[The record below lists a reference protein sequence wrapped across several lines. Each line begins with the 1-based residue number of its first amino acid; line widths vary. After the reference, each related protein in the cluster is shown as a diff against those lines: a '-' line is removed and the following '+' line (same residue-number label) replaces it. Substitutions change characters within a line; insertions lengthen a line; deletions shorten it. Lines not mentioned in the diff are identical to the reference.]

1 MTNVAIRAS
10 GLSKEYQISHQTNT
24 NPNIR
29 EAMTQ
34 ILSAS
39 FRSAQRRLQAIPDDN
54 NRIETFQALEDV
66 SFEIRQGEVVGFVG
80 RNGAGKS
87 TLLKLLAR
95 ITEPTR
101 GFADIYGRV
110 GALLEVGTGF
120 HPELSGRE
128 NIYLN
133 AAILGM
139 KRTEINRKFDEIV
152 DFAEIERFLDT
163 PIKHYSSGMALRL
176 GFAVAA
182 HVEPEI
188 LIVDEVLAVG
198 DAAFQKKCLGKM
210 SEVADEGRT
219 VLFVSHNLAA
229 ITQLCKRGIWLD
241 HGKVRL
247 DDMAGKVV
255 ETYVGEQVQHY
266 AERTWSYPGAAP
278 GDDRIRLLGARVV
291 QDEVST
297 SVIDINCPCTIEM
310 DFCTLQPVDNLI
322 GGVFAF
328 NSSGLAVF
336 GSADWR
342 PNHLAQGT
350 FRKVVHIPA
359 QTLAEGSFSLQLQLV
374 FYDPEI
380 HSVVLD
386 DALGFEAIESDHPLS
401 VRGLY
406 KGPWP
411 GVMRPRLQW
420 EDATPLTIEPK
431 TKSEH
436 IEVTRP

>member
-1 MTNVAIRAS
+1 MTDIAIRAV
-10 GLSKEYQISHQTNT
+10 GLTKEYRISHHINT

-29 EAMTQ
+29 EELKRVFAKPFRAIQ
-34 ILSAS
+34 RS
-39 FRSAQRRLQAIPDDN
+39 FISNHGDTN
-54 NRIETFQALEDV
+54 SVETFCAMDDV
-66 SFEIRQGEVVGFVG
+66 SFEIRRGEVVGFVG

-87 TLLKLLAR
+87 TLLKLLSR

-101 GFADIYGRV
+101 GYADVYGRI

-139 KRTEINRKFDEIV
+139 KRSDISRKFDEIV
-152 DFAEIERFLDT
+152 DFAEIERFIDT

-210 SEVADEGRT
+210 ERVAEAGRT

-229 ITQLCKRGIWLD
+229 VTQLCQRGIWLD

-247 DDMAGKVV
+247 DDSVEKVV
-255 ETYVGEQVQHY
+255 EAYVGEQVQHY
-266 AERTWSYPGAAP
+266 AQRVWAYPGDAP
-278 GDDRIRLLGARVV
+278 GDDRIRLLAARVV
-291 QDEVST
+291 QNGHTS
-297 SVIDINCPCTIEM
+297 SVININESCAIEL
-310 DFCTLQPVDNLI
+310 DFYVLKPANNLI
-322 GGVFAF
+322 NTIFAF
-328 NSSGLAVF
+328 NATGLCLF
-336 GSADWR
+336 TSADWR
-342 PNHLAQGT
+342 PNSLPVGV
-350 FRKVVHIPA
+350 FRQVVHIPA
-359 QTLAEGSFSLQLQLV
+359 QTFAEGTVNFTIQQA
-374 FYDPEI
+374 FFDPEVR
-380 HSVVLD
+380 SVYLEGV
-386 DALGFEAIESDHPLS
+386 LGFEAIESDDSHAI
-401 VRGLY
+401 RGQY

-411 GVMRPRLQW
+411 GLVRLKLQW
-420 EDATPLTIEPK
+420 DTHMPLKNDLLE
-431 TKSEH
+431 
-436 IEVTRP
+436 R